1 MDKVTAKD
9 YPIYDHRPDLIKTVT
24 GKSLDEI
31 TIDAILNDELSE
43 YDVRISPEA
52 LEIQAQI
59 AEDAGRWF
67 VAANLRRA
75 AELTKVPD
83 DKVMF
88 IYDALRPN
96 RCTEA
101 EMEAI
106 ARDLEENYGAKLNAE
121 LVREAAEAYKPRG
134 FLNGEEE

>member
-1 MDKVTAKD
+1 
-9 YPIYDHRPDLIKTVT
+9 
-24 GKSLDEI
+24 
-31 TIDAILNDELSE
+31 
-43 YDVRISPEA
+43 
-52 LEIQAQI
+52 
-59 AEDAGRWF
+59 
-67 VAANLRRA
+67 
-75 AELTKVPD
+75 
-83 DKVMF
+83 MF

-134 FLNGEEE
+134 FLNEEEE

>member
-1 MDKVTAKD
+1 MSKLTVND
-9 YPIYDHRPDLIKTVT
+9 YPLYDHRPDLIKTVT
-24 GKSLDEI
+24 GKALDEI
-31 TIDAILNDELSE
+31 TIEAILNDELSE

-52 LEIQAQI
+52 LELQAQI

-101 EMEAI
+101 QMEAI
-106 ARDLEENYGAKLNAE
+106 AKDLEDNYGAKLNAE
-121 LVREAAEAYKPRG
+121 LIREAAEAYKGRG
-134 FLNGEEE
+134 FLNEE

>member
-1 MDKVTAKD
+1 MEKVTVAD
-9 YPIYDHRPDLIKTVT
+9 YPIYDNKPELIKTVT

-31 TIDAILNDELSE
+31 TIEAILKDELSE

-101 EMEAI
+101 EMEAM
-106 ARDLEENYGAKLNAE
+106 AQDLEENYGAKLNAE
-121 LVREAAEAYKPRG
+121 LIREAAEAYKSRG
-134 FLNGEEE
+134 FLNEEK

>member
-1 MDKVTAKD
+1 MAKVTAAD
-9 YPIYDHRPDLIKTVT
+9 YPIYDNKPELIKTVT

-31 TIDAILNDELSE
+31 TIEAILNDELSE

-101 EMEAI
+101 EMEAM
-106 ARDLEENYGAKLNAE
+106 AKDLEENYGAKLNAE
-121 LVREAAEAYKPRG
+121 LIRDAAQAYKGRG
-134 FLNGEEE
+134 FLNEEE

>member
-1 MDKVTAKD
+1 MAKVTAAD
-9 YPIYDHRPDLIKTVT
+9 YPIYDNKPELIKTVT

-31 TIDAILNDELSE
+31 TIEAVLNDELSE

-101 EMEAI
+101 EMEAM
-106 ARDLEENYGAKLNAE
+106 AKDLEENYGAKLNAE
-121 LVREAAEAYKPRG
+121 LIRDAAEAYKGRG
-134 FLNGEEE
+134 FLNEEE